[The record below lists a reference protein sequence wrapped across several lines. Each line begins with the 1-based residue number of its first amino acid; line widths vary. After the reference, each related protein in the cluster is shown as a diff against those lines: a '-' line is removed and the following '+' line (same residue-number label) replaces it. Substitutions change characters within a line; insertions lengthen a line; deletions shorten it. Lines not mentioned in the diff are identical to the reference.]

1 MSVYLLCS
9 VILFNY
15 IVGQMTSFLDL
26 NRWKPKLP
34 QDLGV
39 VYNEPDYI
47 KSCKYHKALSRN
59 SFFSETFTLPLMLIF
74 LLTGLFGKLDMWL
87 NEILIPGIPAALSF
101 FAIITVGSF
110 ILNLPFTIYRTFV
123 IEERFGFNKTTPSL
137 FISDKIK
144 SAVLGSLIGALLLGG
159 FVYIYD
165 TAGATFC
172 IYTWFMIATFMLVAN
187 LIYVPVILPLFNDLK
202 KLESGDL
209 KVSIR
214 NYCYQNDFPVE
225 DVYIM
230 DGSKRSTKA
239 NAFFSGLGPKK
250 KIVLY
255 DTLIGSHSSDEIV
268 AILAHEVG
276 HYKNRHTVKGL
287 ALGLTQ
293 IALIIWL
300 FSWFI
305 ENQSVAM
312 ALGADVNTI
321 ELAIFA
327 FGIVYS
333 PLSLV
338 TGMLVNYFSR
348 KHEYEADY
356 YAASTSHGTDLK
368 SALLK
373 LTTKNLGNPDPH
385 PLTVFCQYS
394 HPTILQRIRNLDA
407 LGELR
412 TS

>member
-1 MSVYLLCS
+1 
-9 VILFNY
+9 
-15 IVGQMTSFLDL
+15 MTSFLDL
-26 NRWKPKLP
+26 NRWKQKLP
-34 QDLGV
+34 NDLEDA
-39 VYNEPDYI
+39 YNEPEYI
-47 KSCKYHKALSRN
+47 KSCKYHKSIARN

-87 NEILIPGIPAALSF
+87 NEVLIPGIPAALAF

-110 ILNLPFTIYRTFV
+110 LLNLPFTIYRTFV
-123 IEERFGFNKTTPSL
+123 IEERFGFNKTTVKL

-144 SAVLGSLIGALLLGG
+144 SAILGSLIGALLLGG

-202 KLESGDL
+202 KLEDGDL
-209 KVSIR
+209 KISIR

-230 DGSKRSTKA
+230 DSSKRSTKA
-239 NAFFSGLGPKK
+239 NAFFSGLGPRK

-255 DTLIGSHSSDEIV
+255 DTLVESHTTDEIV

-276 HYKNRHTVKGL
+276 HYKNKHTVKSL

-312 ALGADVNTI
+312 ALGAEINTI
-321 ELAIFA
+321 ELSIFA

-333 PLSLV
+333 PLSLI

-348 KHEYEADY
+348 KHEYEADF
-356 YAASTSHGTDLK
+356 YAASTSHGIDLK

-385 PLTVFCQYS
+385 PVTVFCQYS
-394 HPTILQRIRNLDA
+394 HPTILQRIKYLDE
-407 LGELR
+407 LGDLR